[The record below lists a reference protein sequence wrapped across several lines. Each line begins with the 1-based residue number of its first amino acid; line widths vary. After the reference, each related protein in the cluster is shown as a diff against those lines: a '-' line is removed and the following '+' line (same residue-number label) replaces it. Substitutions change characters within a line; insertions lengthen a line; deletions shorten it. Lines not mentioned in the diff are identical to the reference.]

1 MRNSSDFIK
10 RNAQATVEYLLL
22 LAMVAGGVII
32 FFVLFYRKIVGVFF
46 TIVGLVL
53 GAGTPQ

>member
-1 MRNSSDFIK
+1 MRNNSAFIK
-10 RNAQATVEYLLL
+10 RKAQATVEYLLL

-32 FFVLFYRKIVGVFF
+32 FFALFYRKIVGVFF